1 MTEKLLKMLVGENSN
16 DFDPKDYD
24 KLQQTKSRLKRNGR
38 GEWISSLG
46 GFKGERTL
54 TVKRIR

>member
-1 MTEKLLKMLVGENSN
+1 MTEQLLSMLVNEVKQFEPSE
-16 DFDPKDYD
+16 YTS
-24 KLQQTKSRLKRNGR
+24 LQATKNRLKRNGK

-54 TVKRIR
+54 TVKRIK

>member
-1 MTEKLLKMLVGENSN
+1 MTEKLLKMLVGETA
-16 DFDPKDYD
+16 DFTGENYQV
-24 KLQQTKSRLKRNGR
+24 LQQTKSRLKQHGK

>member
-1 MTEKLLKMLVGENSN
+1 MVEKLLSMLVNEVKQFEVS
-16 DFDPKDYD
+16 DYTTL
-24 KLQQTKSRLKRNGR
+24 KATKNRLKRNGK

-54 TVKRIR
+54 TVKRIK

>member
-1 MTEKLLKMLVGENSN
+1 MVEKLLSMLVNEVKQFEVS
-16 DFDPKDYD
+16 DYD
-24 KLQQTKSRLKRNGR
+24 TLKSTKNRLKRNGK

-54 TVKRIR
+54 TVKRIK

>member
-1 MTEKLLKMLVGENSN
+1 MTEQLLSMLVNEVKQFEPSE
-16 DFDPKDYD
+16 YSS
-24 KLQQTKSRLKRNGR
+24 LQAIKNRLKRNGR

-54 TVKRIR
+54 TVKRVK